1 MINLALFTSQLEQ
14 LLQNDGDLLEAVC
27 DLLRSHTSA
36 SVILR
41 GRDGRVLRECL
52 RDNEIFS
59 KSFNEN
65 EKNFSKNS
73 NDDEKNFSKNSNES
87 EKNFSENSNKN
98 EKNSE
103 KIFTVGCLSL
113 RREKNFSD
121 DEKLAAN
128 IALCV
133 CVVLLRHREGLILSE
148 QKRRAKSVRA
158 IINSLSFSELEAATR
173 ALKILGEKNATE
185 GLLVAGHIADK
196 LGFTRSVVTSALR
209 KLEGANLIETRSLG
223 MKGTY
228 IRVKE
233 TLLIEEL
240 GKL

>member
-1 MINLALFTSQLEQ
+1 MINVALFTSQLEQ

-27 DLLRSHTSA
+27 DLLRAHTSA
-36 SVILR
+36 SVVLR
-41 GRDGRVLRECL
+41 GLDGRVLKECFG
-52 RDNEIFS
+52 DDG
-59 KSFNEN
+59 
-65 EKNFSKNS
+65 EKNFSVGEHILN
-73 NDDEKNFSKNSNES
+73 
-87 EKNFSENSNKN
+87 
-98 EKNSE
+98 
-103 KIFTVGCLSL
+103 VGCLSL

-158 IINSLSFSELEAATR
+158 IINSLSFSELEAATHV
-173 ALKILGEKNATE
+173 LKTLGEKNTNE

-196 LGFTRSVVTSALR
+196 LGFTRSVVTGALR

-233 TLLIEEL
+233 TLLIDEL